1 MRLKIKQNFI
11 CIIIIMKS
19 LSLLILIVG
28 IVFVT
33 VGYMDNKVSKLQ
45 SEKKIEYRFVP
56 RTIYDEQIRPVNLTD
71 TFSSMFSNID
81 PIFEGK

>member
-1 MRLKIKQNFI
+1 
-11 CIIIIMKS
+11 
-19 LSLLILIVG
+19 
-28 IVFVT
+28 
-33 VGYMDNKVSKLQ
+33 MDNKVSKLQ

-56 RTIYDEQIRPVNLTD
+56 RTIYDEQIKPVNLTD